1 MPQFLALVR
10 AEDTGQGGGGLG
22 RHWGTR
28 GCCISLGALVT
39 RTRGARDTCCIT
51 PAGNTGT
58 GHAGKLSWVH
68 MWRAWRNAGPAAGQA
83 PLLPLVTGLLP
94 ISGLISLHT
103 VHDFVP
109 DYPESSYRRVH
120 LPEYTTVALLSP
132 DHLRVWVWEAL
143 SIRRCVWFVT
153 L

>member
-1 MPQFLALVR
+1 M
-10 AEDTGQGGGGLG
+10 
-22 RHWGTR
+22 
-28 GCCISLGALVT
+28 T

-68 MWRAWRNAGPAAGQA
+68 MWRAWRNAGPAAGQT

-120 LPEYTTVALLSP
+120 LPEYIYYSCSAIAGSSP
-132 DHLRVWVWEAL
+132 CLGLGSSEYPPLCLVCNIVTRAPSLFEPHPQTPQIILR
-143 SIRRCVWFVT
+143 
-153 L
+153 